1 MTEKNSDAAGRLLA
15 AAPTEVVELT
25 KYVDGS
31 IVSRTLNENSAGT
44 LTCFAFDAGQR
55 LSEHSAPFD
64 AFVLVLDGAAE
75 LTIGG
80 ETVRACAGQIV
91 LMPANVPHAVAAP
104 ERFKMLL
111 LMLKPIK

>member
-1 MTEKNSDAAGRLLA
+1 MTEKNSDAAGRLQA
-15 AAPTEVVELT
+15 AVPTEVVELT
-25 KYVDGS
+25 QYVDGS
-31 IVSRTLNENSAGT
+31 IVSRTLNENNAGT

-75 LTIGG
+75 LTIAG